1 MITKTLMAAA
11 LAITAGTTPALSAQR
26 PIHQYPEARE
36 YLACVHATAQHYA
49 SQQGSPVDLAFAAL
63 ASCRGDRD
71 AMERA
76 IRRDYS
82 NTFVVEFMARN
93 YYTMIESA
101 TDTVARTRAQN

>member
-1 MITKTLMAAA
+1 
-11 LAITAGTTPALSAQR
+11 
-26 PIHQYPEARE
+26 
-36 YLACVHATAQHYA
+36 
-49 SQQGSPVDLAFAAL
+49 
-63 ASCRGDRD
+63 
-71 AMERA
+71 MERA